1 VIAEEGDYVE
11 EVVECRAEVPS
22 DPGPFSEDV
31 PWTISCL
38 GLRVV
43 PLCSLLSLTG
53 DEVSLYFL
61 FLIQRC
67 KICY

>member
-1 VIAEEGDYVE
+1 ML
-11 EVVECRAEVPS
+11 
-22 DPGPFSEDV
+22 

-61 FLIQRC
+61 FSYPAL
-67 KICY
+67 